1 MKIKLKVPR
10 KLRHK
15 VTFTINLLFFG
26 LIFYGIWWL
35 APSFYLMKIFTAKL
49 VSYTTGSVLL
59 TSMDGIFLKRG
70 SFVLQI
76 ITDCTAWK
84 EIFVFLA
91 LFLSWP
97 KKKDITKAIKSLIA
111 ILVFNLLRLDILMWF
126 PNSFD
131 YFHPGF
137 QYLTIGLIL
146 FLWTWSVGITKI
158 KLQIGYTRPRKKAK
172 KRKKR

>member
-1 MKIKLKVPR
+1 MKIKLKVPK
-10 KLRHK
+10 KLKYK
-15 VTFTINLLFFG
+15 VNFTVNLLFFG
-26 LIFYGIWWL
+26 LIFYGVWWL
-35 APSFYLMKIFTAKL
+35 APNFYLLKLFTAKL
-49 VSYTTGSVLL
+49 VSYTSGSILL

-70 SFVLQI
+70 EFVLQI

-97 KKKDITKAIKSLIA
+97 KKKDYAKAIKSLIA
-111 ILVFNLLRLDILMWF
+111 ILLFNLIRLDILMFF

-137 QYLTIGLIL
+137 QYLAIGFIL
-146 FLWTWSVGITKI
+146 FLWTWSVGITKL
-158 KLQIGYTRPRKKAK
+158 KFQITYSKPRKKAK
-172 KRKKR
+172 KRKKK